1 MQQLSKHHQHQT
13 FIKNFQKRTRIHL
26 SASIIIFIFATA
38 CTPRAEKLYNNGFDL
53 LSKGKYLEA
62 VEALEDS
69 AALDSNKQRQAKSL
83 SEAARVLRLEVK
95 DYSKSLML
103 YRKLILEAEDA
114 LVRLQAQEAVAE
126 IYFENLQDYLTAL
139 KELLVLE
146 PLVTDPQKKEF
157 IKLRIAQSMQLT
169 GSHAA
174 ALEFIEATLSS
185 SKYEQQNLLKLK
197 AQIFLTLK
205 NYDNALNTN
214 FYLLEMDP
222 VYFKNE
228 NLFISQAMV
237 YEEKQDYKMAL
248 EFLTKHK
255 DQIEDKNYLELRMKR
270 LQERIINKPF
280 SRGMRK

>member
-1 MQQLSKHHQHQT
+1 MFIGLSRKSSLV
-13 FIKNFQKRTRIHL
+13 FLKNCL
-26 SASIIIFIFATA
+26 SFLLIGFFFG
-38 CTPRAEKLYNNGFDL
+38 CTPRAEKLYNSGLDL

-62 VEALEDS
+62 VDVLEDS
-69 AALDSNKQRQAKSL
+69 ATLDSNKQRQAKSW
-83 SEAARVLRLEVK
+83 SESARILRLELK
-95 DYSKSLML
+95 DYSKALTL
-103 YRKLILEAEDA
+103 YRKLILEADDA
-114 LVRLQAQEAVAE
+114 LVRLQAQEAISE
-126 IYFENLQDYLTAL
+126 IYFENLQDYLAAL
-139 KELLVLE
+139 KELLILE

-157 IKLRIAQSMQLT
+157 IKLRIAQCMQLT

-205 NYDNALNTN
+205 NYENALNTN

-228 NLFISQAMV
+228 NLFIAQAMV
-237 YEEKQDYKMAL
+237 YEEKQDYKLAL
-248 EFLTKHK
+248 EFLNKHK
-255 DQIEDKNYLELRMKR
+255 DQIDDKNYLELRIKR

>member
-1 MQQLSKHHQHQT
+1 MKH
-13 FIKNFQKRTRIHL
+13 FL
-26 SASIIIFIFATA
+26 LLIISFLCA
-38 CTPRAEKLYNNGFDL
+38 CTPRAENLYNNGLEL
-53 LSKGKYLEA
+53 LSRGKYLEA

-69 AALDSNKQRQAKSL
+69 ATLDTNKQRQYKSL
-83 SEAARVLRLEVK
+83 SEAARVLRLEIK
-95 DYSKSLML
+95 DYMKALSI

-114 LVRLQAQEAVAE
+114 LVRLQAQESVTE
-126 IYFENLQDYLTAL
+126 IYFENLQDYSVAL

-157 IKLRIAQSMQLT
+157 IKLRIAQCMQLT
-169 GSHAA
+169 GSHTAS
-174 ALEFIEATLSS
+174 LEFIEAALGS
-185 SKYEQQNLLKLK
+185 SKYEQQNFLKLK

-205 NYDNALNTN
+205 KYDDALNTN

-222 VYFKNE
+222 TYFKNE

-237 YEEKQDYKMAL
+237 YEEKQEYKLAL

-255 DQIEDKNYLELRMKR
+255 DQIDDKNYLELRMKR
-270 LQERIINKPF
+270 LQEQIINKPF